1 MKAYPE
7 YKPSGIDWLDKIP
20 SHWDSMPLKYTVKN
34 QETDFID
41 GDWIESPFITETGVR
56 YLTSGNVGPGFYKE
70 QGNGF
75 ISNETFDKLNCIEV
89 LPGDL
94 LISRLNE
101 PIARTC
107 EVPELG
113 YKIVTCVD
121 NVIYRPISDI
131 FSRRFMMYH
140 LNSEPFWFNASGLS
154 SGATMKRIS
163 RSKLGNI
170 KVIVPPLKEQEVIA
184 AYLDDVTGKVDAL
197 IAEKQK
203 QVEDLRKYRTSLITE
218 TVTRGLNPTT
228 PIRQTNSE
236 WYPNIPYN
244 WNVEKFKYQASV
256 KANLV
261 HPEDYTK
268 HPQIS
273 PDSIEKNTGRLLGYR
288 SVEESGIISDNH
300 LFFKGQIIY
309 SKIRPNLN
317 KVIIAPFDGL
327 CSADMYPIETSNN
340 VRYFQYLMLSNPFV
354 SQVSVVIQDRVK
366 MPKINQVELGEIF
379 IVVPPISEQQEI
391 ADYLDK
397 KTTKIDSLV
406 EELEAQLTDLAT
418 YKQAVIT
425 EAVTGKVDVRDW
437 TPKS

>member
-1 MKAYPE
+1 MKAYSE
-7 YKPSGIDWLDKIP
+7 YKPSGIDWFGEIP
-20 SHWDSMPLKYTVKN
+20 SHWDVISGKWTVNFTYGFPADSKLFSIEKKGLPLIRIRDIYSTDTEVYYEGNDYPAESIIKN
-34 QETDFID
+34 
-41 GDWIESPFITETGVR
+41 
-56 YLTSGNVGPGFYKE
+56 
-70 QGNGF
+70 
-75 ISNETFDKLNCIEV
+75 
-89 LPGDL
+89 GDL
-94 LISRLNE
+94 LIGMDGDFNVARWNGAKAILNQQVCKFE
-101 PIARTC
+101 DSNVLSKSYMFYILPLI
-107 EVPELG
+107 LN
-113 YKIVTCVD
+113 KINATKYATTVK
-121 NVIYRPISDI
+121 
-131 FSRRFMMYH
+131 H
-140 LNSEPFWFNASGLS
+140 LSATDLSE
-154 SGATMKRIS
+154 MK
-163 RSKLGNI
+163 LM
-170 KVIVPPLKEQEVIA
+170 VPPIEEQEVIA

-197 IAEKQK
+197 IAEKQT

-244 WNVEKFKYQASV
+244 WNVDKFKYQASV

-288 SVEESGIISDNH
+288 NVEESGIISDNH

-366 MPKINQVELGEIF
+366 MPKINQVELGEMF

>member
-1 MKAYPE
+1 MEISAKEFRNFKLLVPPVNEQKA
-7 YKPSGIDWLDKIP
+7 IA
-20 SHWDSMPLKYTVKN
+20 
-34 QETDFID
+34 
-41 GDWIESPFITETGVR
+41 R
-56 YLTSGNVGPGFYKE
+56 YLDV
-70 QGNGF
+70 
-75 ISNETFDKLNCIEV
+75 
-89 LPGDL
+89 
-94 LISRLNE
+94 
-101 PIARTC
+101 
-107 EVPELG
+107 
-113 YKIVTCVD
+113 VT
-121 NVIYRPISDI
+121 
-131 FSRRFMMYH
+131 
-140 LNSEPFWFNASGLS
+140 A
-154 SGATMKRIS
+154 
-163 RSKLGNI
+163 
-170 KVIVPPLKEQEVIA
+170 
-184 AYLDDVTGKVDAL
+184 KVDAL
-197 IAEKQK
+197 MSEKRA
-203 QVEDLRKYRTSLITE
+203 QVEDLWKYRTSLITE

-244 WNVEKFKYQASV
+244 WNIEKFKYQASI

-261 HPEDYTK
+261 HPEDYTQ

-273 PDSIEKNTGRLLGYR
+273 PDSIEKNTGRLLGYM

-391 ADYLDK
+391 ADYLDE
-397 KTTKIDSLV
+397 KTEKIDSLV
-406 EELEAQLTDLAT
+406 EELEAQLKDLAT

-437 TPKS
+437 KPNN

>member
-1 MKAYPE
+1 MKEYPK
-7 YKPSGIDWLDKIP
+7 YKSSGLNWIDTIP
-20 SHWDSMPLKYTVKN
+20 SHWSCVRAQYLFDIVSGSTPNSNDESLWDGNINWITPADFNTDDHYIYKGKRTITQKGYNSCSTTILPIGSIIFSKRAPIGKVVITSDVLCTN
-34 QETDFID
+34 QGCFGCSPNKDLSSNYFYYLMSIL
-41 GDWIESPFITETGVR
+41 ESEYNVLGSGSTFMEISAKEFRNFKLLVPPVNEQKAIAR
-56 YLTSGNVGPGFYKE
+56 YLDV
-70 QGNGF
+70 
-75 ISNETFDKLNCIEV
+75 
-89 LPGDL
+89 
-94 LISRLNE
+94 
-101 PIARTC
+101 
-107 EVPELG
+107 
-113 YKIVTCVD
+113 VT
-121 NVIYRPISDI
+121 
-131 FSRRFMMYH
+131 
-140 LNSEPFWFNASGLS
+140 A
-154 SGATMKRIS
+154 
-163 RSKLGNI
+163 
-170 KVIVPPLKEQEVIA
+170 
-184 AYLDDVTGKVDAL
+184 KVDAL
-197 IAEKQK
+197 MSEKRA
-203 QVEDLRKYRTSLITE
+203 QVEDLWKYRTSLITE

-244 WNVEKFKYQASV
+244 WNIEKFKYQASI

-261 HPEDYTK
+261 HPEDYTQ

-366 MPKINQVELGEIF
+366 MPKINQLELGEIF

-391 ADYLDK
+391 ADYLDE
-397 KTTKIDSLV
+397 KTEKIDSLV
-406 EELEAQLTDLAT
+406 EELEAQLKDLAT

-437 TPKS
+437 KPNN

>member
-1 MKAYPE
+1 MKAYSE
-7 YKPSGIDWLDKIP
+7 YKSSGIEWLSEIP

-41 GDWIESPFITETGVR
+41 GDWIESPFITETGIR

-75 ISNETFDKLNCIEV
+75 ISDETFDELHCIEV

-107 EVPELG
+107 EVPDLG

-131 FSRRFMMYH
+131 FSRRFMMYQ

-170 KVIVPPLKEQEVIA
+170 KVIVPSLKEQELIA
-184 AYLDDVTGKVDAL
+184 TYLDDVIGKVDAL
-197 IAEKQK
+197 IAEKRK
-203 QVEDLRKYRTSLITE
+203 QVENLRAYRTSLITE
-218 TVTRGLNPTT
+218 TVTRGLNPET
-228 PIRQTNSE
+228 PFRPSGID
-236 WYPNIPYN
+236 WLGNIPQHWLSTKAKYYIEIKSGDVISKDDISAEGAYPVFGGGEVIGYSN
-244 WNVEKFKYQASV
+244 KTNLSKDTIIIGRVEARCGCTHLVECDSWATDNALVVQTTQNSNYFYWLFSA
-256 KANLV
+256 ANLNRLNESNAQ
-261 HPEDYTK
+261 PLLTATK
-268 HPQIS
+268 IK
-273 PDSIEKNTGRLLGYR
+273 DLG
-288 SVEESGIISDNH
+288 IP
-300 LFFKGQIIY
+300 L
-309 SKIRPNLN
+309 
-317 KVIIAPFDGL
+317 
-327 CSADMYPIETSNN
+327 
-340 VRYFQYLMLSNPFV
+340 
-354 SQVSVVIQDRVK
+354 
-366 MPKINQVELGEIF
+366 
-379 IVVPPISEQQEI
+379 PPLSEQKEI
-391 ADYLDK
+391 ADFLDA
-397 KTTKIDSLV
+397 KTTKIDALID
-406 EELEAQLTDLAT
+406 ELCKQLDELTE
-418 YKQAVIT
+418 YRQAVIS